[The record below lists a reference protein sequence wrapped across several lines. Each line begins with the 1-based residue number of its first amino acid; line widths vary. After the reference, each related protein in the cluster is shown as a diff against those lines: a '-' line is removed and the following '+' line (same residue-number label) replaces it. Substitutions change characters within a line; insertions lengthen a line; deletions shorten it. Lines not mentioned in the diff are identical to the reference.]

1 MDELYIYYRVA
12 ADRADAFVPRA
23 LALQARLRARHS
35 GLHTALLRR
44 PGTPASEPQTW
55 MEIYA
60 RPPAGVDATL
70 ETQIEEEARAELGA
84 WIEGMRK
91 TERFECVSSR

>member
-1 MDELYIYYRVA
+1 
-12 ADRADAFVPRA
+12 
-23 LALQARLRARHS
+23 
-35 GLHTALLRR
+35 
-44 PGTPASEPQTW
+44 